1 MSRRF
6 IGAALLTAAV
16 LALPWH
22 VSNPALAQDKKKD
35 AVKADTIDSD
45 KFPAGE
51 QVGILK
57 TTPGSDRMFNLEC
70 QQDRLVPTGKVAGN
84 PNAPTPRMRAPN
96 MNRVNSAQQKIVTAM
111 QHGQQAQAQLASA
124 KNAKDQQKAQTS
136 LNKAQGELTKAQ
148 GDYQTAVLQVIAQ
161 SNAQSNVMMLA
172 AIRKYKIGMPTG
184 YRVDKVKSLVEFQGS
199 ETVKVRTMVLPEEF
213 DDKGKPKKYTKEE
226 LATLKG
232 KDTNLPGY
240 ESSLE
245 KLETGQKLR
254 VVYSPK
260 KKPAAKP
267 KDKDADPDKDVVEPK
282 DKEKDPTEKKT
293 HVKMIVILE
302 EAPSTT
308 TSPGDKKK

>member
-22 VSNPALAQDKKKD
+22 VSNPASAQDKKKKD
-35 AVKADTIDSD
+35 AVKADTVDSD

-70 QQDRLVPTGKVAGN
+70 QQERLVPTGKVGGN
-84 PNAPTPRMRAPN
+84 PNAPTPRPRQPN
-96 MNRVNSAQQKIVTAM
+96 MARVNAAQQKI
-111 QHGQQAQAQLASA
+111 QQAQVQFASA
-124 KNAKDQQKAQTS
+124 KNAKEQQKAQTS
-136 LNKAQGELTKAQ
+136 LTKAQ
-148 GDYQTAVLQVIAQ
+148 GDYQTAVIQVLAQ
-161 SNAQSNVMMLA
+161 SNAQSNVTMLA
-172 AIRKYKIGMPTG
+172 ALRKYKIGMPTG
-184 YRVDKVKSLVEFQGS
+184 YRVDKVGTLVEFQGS

-232 KDTNLPGY
+232 KDTTLPGY

-254 VVYSPK
+254 VVYSK
-260 KKPAAKP
+260 KKAAAKP
-267 KDKDADPDKDVVEPK
+267 KDDDPDKDAVEQKDPK
-282 DKEKDPTEKKT
+282 DPSEKKT
-293 HVKMIVILE
+293 QVKMIVILA
-302 EAPSTT
+302 EAPSTN
-308 TSPGDKKK
+308 TSPNDKKKK

>member
-22 VSNPALAQDKKKD
+22 ASNPASAQDKKKKD
-35 AVKADTIDSD
+35 AAVKADTVDSD

-51 QVGILK
+51 QIGILK

-70 QQDRLVPTGKVAGN
+70 QQERLVPTGKIGGN
-84 PNAPTPRMRAPN
+84 PNAPTPRPRQPN
-96 MNRVNSAQQKIVTAM
+96 MSRVNSAQQKIQQAM
-111 QHGQQAQAQLASA
+111 QHGQQAQAQLNSA
-124 KNAKDQQKAQTS
+124 KNTKEQQKAQAS
-136 LNKAQGELTKAQ
+136 LTKAQGELTKAQ
-148 GDYQTAVLQVIAQ
+148 GDYQNAVLQVIAQ
-161 SNAQSNVMMLA
+161 SNAQTNVTMLA
-172 AIRKYKIGMPTG
+172 AIRKYKIGMPAG
-184 YRVDKVKSLVEFQGS
+184 YRVDKVGTLVEFQGS

-232 KDTNLPGY
+232 KDATLPGY

-254 VVYSPK
+254 VVYSK
-260 KKPAAKP
+260 KKAAAKP
-267 KDKDADPDKDVVEPK
+267 KDDDPDKDAVDPK
-282 DKEKDPTEKKT
+282 DAKDSSEKKT
-293 HVKMIVILE
+293 QVKMIVILA
-302 EAPSTT
+302 EAPSTN
-308 TSPGDKKK
+308 TSPKEKKK